1 MELRQLRYFTVLA
14 EELHF
19 RRSAELLNITQAPL
33 SVAIQNLERELG
45 GQLFLRTQRRVAL
58 TELGVAFREH
68 ALAVLG
74 RLEIGV
80 ADVRER
86 ASGHAGLLRIGFT
99 AASALLPF
107 FPEMISKF
115 RTRFPGVRVSLHDL
129 PSANQIRAL
138 LERQIDVGII
148 RSVDAPHPSNISL
161 TKLLE
166 DQLVVAMHRHNHLHD
181 RASLTIADLRD
192 EPLIFYPPQSGVGIY
207 ERFMISCAGRG
218 FVPNIVQEATDPS
231 TIVGLAATGFGVAVV
246 PSELQCINVPNILF
260 RPLNGPEAITG
271 VYLAARAGEASALI
285 ASFRQMAQAAISRF
299 KSIDNP
305 QFESSRFEI
314 SLEIQRKRSLVE
326 R

>member
-1 MELRQLRYFTVLA
+1 MDFRQLRYFTVLA

-68 ALAVLG
+68 ALAVLD
-74 RLEIGV
+74 RLEFGI

-86 ASGHAGLLRIGFT
+86 ASGQAGLLRIGFT

-107 FPEMISKF
+107 FPVMISKF
-115 RTRFPGVRVSLHDL
+115 RTRFPRVRITLHDL
-129 PSANQIRAL
+129 PSANQVRAL
-138 LERQIDVGII
+138 LDRQIDVGII
-148 RSVDAPHPSNISL
+148 RSVDAPDPSNISL

-166 DQLVVAMHRHNHLHD
+166 DQLVVAMHRHHRLHD

-192 EPLIFYPPQSGVGIY
+192 EALIFYPPQSGVGIY
-207 ERFMISCAGRG
+207 ERFISSCASHG
-218 FVPNIVQEATDPS
+218 FVPTIVQEATDPS
-231 TIVGLAATGFGVAVV
+231 TIVGLAATGLGVAVV
-246 PSELQCINVPNILF
+246 PSELQCINVPDIIF

-285 ASFRQMAQAAISRF
+285 ASFRRMAQAAISRF
-299 KSIDNP
+299 KIVDDAG
-305 QFESSRFEI
+305 FEAAGFEI
-314 SLEIQRKRSLVE
+314 
-326 R
+326 